1 MPGRFASVKVP
12 HYPKSWKLAG
22 DVLVTGM
29 WLWVLFM
36 CKEKGPY
43 TFVSLRGC
51 TKHAFSART
60 WGRGGRAVVGGA
72 QVREPRP
79 GLRKPVGA
87 SSVPSPC
94 ARRALWRVPL

>member
-43 TFVSLRGC
+43 TF
-51 TKHAFSART
+51 
-60 WGRGGRAVVGGA
+60 
-72 QVREPRP
+72 
-79 GLRKPVGA
+79 GLRDPFADHATPTEYIQYHEKVWSQPPADYVPEEHVAPDGVAVRGA
-87 SSVPSPC
+87 
-94 ARRALWRVPL
+94 RA